1 MPKAEKSKLLTDSNW
16 GSRRSRSAQDTCT
29 VKELHYDISHL
40 RLQDYASMENDA
52 KSCYDRMVP
61 SLIMLM
67 SRSFGISKGACQAVG
82 KTFQRTRHHLATRNG
97 ISEQSFGYTK
107 EDPIFGSW
115 QGATKSVIN
124 WVLTSSMIQKIH
136 QDTVQGASFKST
148 ENQTEVNQTTIG
160 FVDDNN
166 NCVSQEKDQGPIT
179 PKLQE
184 SAQKWEK
191 LLHSTGGMLEL
202 NKCFYQR
209 DKLGTR

>member
-1 MPKAEKSKLLTDSNW
+1 
-16 GSRRSRSAQDTCT
+16 
-29 VKELHYDISHL
+29 
-40 RLQDYASMENDA
+40 MENDA

-61 SLIMLM
+61 SLILLM
-67 SRSFGISKGACQAVG
+67 SCSFGISKGACQAVG
-82 KTFQRTRHHLATRNG
+82 KTFQRMRDHLATRNG

-136 QDTVQGASFKST
+136 QDTVQGSSFKST

-166 NCVSQEKDQGPIT
+166 HCVSQENSGPNNTKT
-179 PKLQE
+179 PRKRPE
-184 SAQKWEK
+184 VGKATA
-191 LLHSTGGMLEL
+191 LHRR
-202 NKCFYQR
+202 NARAKQVFYLR
-209 DKLGTR
+209 DKLGTRR